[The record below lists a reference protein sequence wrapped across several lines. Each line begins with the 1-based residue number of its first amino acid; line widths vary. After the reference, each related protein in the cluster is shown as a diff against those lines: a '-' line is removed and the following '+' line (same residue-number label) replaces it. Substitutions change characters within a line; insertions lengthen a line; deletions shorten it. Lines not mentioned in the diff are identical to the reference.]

1 MIDPWYFFRGCSYVS
16 RQIGNSPKRQQRWR
30 YVHSLNVFA
39 RFLMQCWR
47 RGSDNGWCKLFLP
60 QFRFEYSMLLIL
72 ILILHWYNSIIDGM
86 RAWKALVPA
95 ALEVLQGL
103 GHIALVRLAAA
114 IGGDGLR
121 GGVLPGANSEEG
133 NKWHAKR
140 THHYWANGFYW
151 QVIRDTGVDVGHH
164 IIGALPCAACIVGLA
179 LCHQNVWYISLLY
192 LGQTLFGSLYS
203 TMTCAPKVENKWFY
217 SSAFPTKVSCF
228 TMLWSWGAG
237 LTLAFLAFLHRLDY
251 SRIHDV
257 GMLELREKLG
267 MHRLAIG
274 NRTIR
279 HNTSRPD
286 VRRTLWFGE
295 RRANKIVHNVAT
307 MQHKGED
314 RLWVGSGDRW
324 WTSSAYKSF
333 ESLIRHSDISF
344 ILIDLAVLS
353 RHYAMLTI
361 DFMSTKFLKTSDHLS
376 KLPRW
381 ILQLSGIGQ
390 CLLFLHRLSGW
401 V

>member
-1 MIDPWYFFRGCSYVS
+1 MVLFS
-16 RQIGNSPKRQQRWR
+16 RLQLCFSADWEQSKKATKMTICPFLERFCEISHAMLATGKWEWVMQ
-30 YVHSLNVFA
+30 VVFA
-39 RFLMQCWR
+39 SS
-47 RGSDNGWCKLFLP
+47 SDLNTRCYWYWYWYSIDTTPLSMGWEHGK
-60 QFRFEYSMLLIL
+60 I
-72 ILILHWYNSIIDGM
+72 
-86 RAWKALVPA
+86 WKALVPCERRFHKTSRITA
-95 ALEVLQGL
+95 ATEVLQGL

-114 IGGDGLR
+114 VGGDGLR
-121 GGVLPGANSEEG
+121 GGVLPGANSEGG

-140 THHYWANGFYW
+140 TRYYGANGFYW

-164 IIGALPCAACIVGLA
+164 IIRALPCAECIVWLVWLA
-179 LCHQNVWYISLLY
+179 LCHHNVWYISLLY

-203 TMTCAPKVENKWFY
+203 TMTCAAKVENKWVY
-217 SSAFPTKVSCF
+217 SSAFPTKMSCF

-333 ESLIRHSDISF
+333 E
-344 ILIDLAVLS
+344 
-353 RHYAMLTI
+353 
-361 DFMSTKFLKTSDHLS
+361 
-376 KLPRW
+376 
-381 ILQLSGIGQ
+381 
-390 CLLFLHRLSGW
+390 
-401 V
+401 